1 MSSINSCNYF
11 RIILKSMQAI
21 EKFQKHN
28 NSPWFKKFKSN
39 TQYKSFY
46 EKNKYFFNELYK
58 IKAIPTED
66 LVFVLTRILK
76 HNTKEPTKI
85 DMQIKQIARGFVID
99 HHELFPEG
107 VEDGGEELEDAYDGD
122 TPKYINSNNKNMSE
136 NDVKNMSE
144 NHVENGVEN
153 HDENHVKNVAETV
166 EKIEEIKKDV
176 EQIEEIQKEH
186 PNFKHIEAFHNKI
199 EELKEDIHKKF
210 NDMIDAHMDLKKSIE
225 EKRNISNHDAKTRIE
240 NMEGKIEMLY
250 GKQMEDLRN
259 KSNILLLD
267 QKLRQICSIYTL
279 IKN

>member
-1 MSSINSCNYF
+1 
-11 RIILKSMQAI
+11 MQAI

-122 TPKYINSNNKNMSE
+122 TPKYINSTNKNMSE
-136 NDVKNMSE
+136 NDVKSGDKNMSE
-144 NHVENGVEN
+144 KRVEKHDSNAGGKPLEN
-153 HDENHVKNVAETV
+153 DIPEPVSNTV

-186 PNFKHIEAFHNKI
+186 PNFKHIEAFHSKI

-225 EKRNISNHDAKTRIE
+225 EKRNISNHDAKSRIE

-250 GKQMEDLRN
+250 GKQMEESTKHPKQSTSRPKTKTDMLHLYVN
-259 KSNILLLD
+259 K
-267 QKLRQICSIYTL
+267 KLKR
-279 IKN
+279 